1 MPPPAACRSVT
12 AGNRS
17 GTLTTGSVTAVPGYR
32 LGCIVGRVDNRVSA
46 AAVRPEAPTRRRRP
60 LEPGGVAQGR
70 PVEPG
75 IGGEGRP
82 VEPGMANE
90 VRLVEHGGA
99 TEGRPAEVGASHHG
113 VFKVEVDED
122 GAVKIEVDAG
132 PKAFARRIGGPRIFG
147 AAVT

>member
-82 VEPGMANE
+82 VE
-90 VRLVEHGGA
+90 
-99 TEGRPAEVGASHHG
+99 VGASHHG

-147 AAVT
+147 PAVT